1 MAEIK
6 RAILFGK
13 LNPIAYKAVES
24 ATIFCK
30 MRGNPYVELV
40 HWIFQLLQLADS
52 DLHRILKHFAVN
64 SLSAGHRS
72 HGSAGQTAARSDLDH
87 RLLTAPGRGGRTWLG
102 LWLAPVWGK
111 SCPHR
116 SRGGRATED
125 AKPPQRL
132 SQSVERI
139 LEYQGRDPHG

>member
-40 HWIFQLLQLADS
+40 HWIFQLLQPADS
-52 DLHRILKHFAVN
+52 DLHRILRHFAVN
-64 SLSAGHRS
+64 SSRLATDL
-72 HGSAGQTAARSDLDH
+72 TAALDRLPRGATAISDFSPHLEEAIE
-87 RLLTAPGRGGRTWLG
+87 RGWVYGSLLFGETRVRGGHILIGILQTPG
-102 LWLAPVWGK
+102 LRSVFLA
-111 SCPHR
+111 
-116 SRGGRATED
+116 
-125 AKPPQRL
+125 
-132 SQSVERI
+132 QSKELNKI
-139 LEYQGRDPHG
+139 

>member
-40 HWIFQLLQLADS
+40 HWLFQLLQPADS
-52 DLHRILKHFAVN
+52 DLHRILEALRSQLV
-64 SLSAGHRS
+64 SAGHRS
-72 HGSAGQTAARSDLDH
+72 HGSAGQTAARSDLDF
-87 RLLTAPGRGGRTWLG
+87 RLLAAPGRSGRAWLG
-102 LWLAPVWGK
+102 LWIAPCLEIIVSAPVTWW
-111 SCPHR
+111 
-116 SRGGRATED
+116 SRC
-125 AKPPQRL
+125 
-132 SQSVERI
+132 
-139 LEYQGRDPHG
+139 